1 MAAPVFR
8 DYDQKALDAEYN
20 NRVKV
25 KNAMDWMARA
35 GGESAR
41 ARAELPLRFDVPYGD
56 HHAERLDIF
65 PATRPGPAPVHV
77 FIHGG
82 YWQRMDKA
90 DFSFVARG
98 LGPAGA
104 ATVVINYGL
113 VPSID
118 LDTLVRQCRAAVA
131 WVHRHAAEWGGDPG
145 RISIS
150 GHSAGGHLVAM
161 LLATDWPALGAPADV
176 VKAGCAISGLY
187 DLEPI
192 RLCYLNQVL
201 ALTPEVAQRNS
212 PVLLA
217 PVAADAADPGRRRR
231 RGARVPPADRRP
243 GGGVAGARGADRGD
257 GPARPRSL
265 LDRRRARIA
274 VQLACT
280 RDPDAD
286 GSGLTSA
293 RWRGAPLGGGGGRAT
308 GPPEVPLASIV

>member
-1 MAAPVFR
+1 MATPVFR

-20 NRVKV
+20 NRLKV

-56 HHAERLDIF
+56 HHAERLDVF
-65 PATRPGPAPVHV
+65 PPTRPGPAPVHV

-90 DFSFVARG
+90 VFSFVARG
-98 LGPAGA
+98 FGPAGA

-131 WVHRHAAEWGGDPG
+131 WVHRHAGEWGGDPD

-161 LLATDWPALGAPADV
+161 LLATDWPALDAPVDV
-176 VKAGCAISGLY
+176 IKAGCAISGLY

-217 PVAADAADPGRRRR
+217 PARPTPLILAVGGAEGPEYHRQTDALAAVWR
-231 RGARVPPADRRP
+231 
-243 GGGVAGARGADRGD
+243 ARGV
-257 GPARPRSL
+257 P
-265 LDRRRARIA
+265 I
-274 VQLACT
+274 
-280 RDPDAD
+280 
-286 GSGLTSA
+286 
-293 RWRGAPLGGGGGRAT
+293 
-308 GPPEVPLASIV
+308 EVMDLPGHDHFSIVAELESPFSSLARAIHTQMGLA